1 MTSTPKVKH
10 YSLLDYTATIK
21 TVVGTTLVATIG
33 GAQSYLGRISVTQE
47 AANITKNTDVSGSTV
62 YSFSNNHS
70 GTVAFE
76 LSFVAEAM
84 DTLIGF
90 IKERYVDE
98 PSSWKDATFTI
109 DITRAGSSSPAI
121 SCEGCMLTKRPDWET
136 LAEVG
141 VRSYEFVAAK
151 ITERSL
157 AEQDL
162 SSTPS

>member
-21 TVVGTTLVATIG
+21 TAVGTTLTVTLG
-33 GAQSYLGRISVTQE
+33 GAQSYLGKISVIQE

-70 GTVAFE
+70 GTVTFE
-76 LSFVAEAM
+76 LSFVAEAL
-84 DTLIGF
+84 DQLIKF
-90 IKERYVDE
+90 IKEKYVDE

-109 DITRAGSSSPAI
+109 DITRAGASSPAI

-136 LAEVG
+136 VAEAG
-141 VRSYEFVAAK
+141 MRPYEFVAAK

-157 AEQDL
+157 EEQDL